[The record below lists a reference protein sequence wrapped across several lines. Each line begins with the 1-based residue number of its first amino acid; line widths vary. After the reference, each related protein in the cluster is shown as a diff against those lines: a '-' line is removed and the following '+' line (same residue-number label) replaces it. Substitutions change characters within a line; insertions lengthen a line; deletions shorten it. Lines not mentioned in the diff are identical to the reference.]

1 MNLCTAITSAVATMI
16 VAHTLALRTV
26 DTFDVRKRRRRDA
39 ATRCSSAFALPG
51 GIPRV
56 TLTRLGRRA
65 RLARVKRILI
75 DMAFALHAQC
85 AGTYTLPTQ

>member
-26 DTFDVRKRRRRDA
+26 DASDARNRRRRDA
-39 ATRCSSAFALPG
+39 ATRCSSAFALRG
-51 GIPRV
+51 GIPRM
-56 TLTRLGRRA
+56 TLKRLGRLA
-65 RLARVKRILI
+65 RLARVKRILN
-75 DMAFALHAQC
+75 DMALALHAQC